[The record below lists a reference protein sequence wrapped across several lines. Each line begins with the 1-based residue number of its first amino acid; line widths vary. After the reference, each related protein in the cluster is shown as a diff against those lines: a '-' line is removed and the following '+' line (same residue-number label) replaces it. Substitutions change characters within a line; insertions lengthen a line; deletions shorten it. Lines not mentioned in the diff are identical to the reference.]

1 MLSVRVFVNGN
12 LSRGAGAARD
22 GDEVARDGEPATTL
36 QNGEVAMG
44 FQNGE
49 ARTQEE
55 GYWSHLH
62 LGSSA
67 K

>member
-1 MLSVRVFVNGN
+1 M
-12 LSRGAGAARD
+12 
-22 GDEVARDGEPATTL
+22 ARDGEAATML

-55 GYWSHLH
+55 GYWSHLNNI
-62 LGSSA
+62 LVLPRNNLCCLY
-67 K
+67 